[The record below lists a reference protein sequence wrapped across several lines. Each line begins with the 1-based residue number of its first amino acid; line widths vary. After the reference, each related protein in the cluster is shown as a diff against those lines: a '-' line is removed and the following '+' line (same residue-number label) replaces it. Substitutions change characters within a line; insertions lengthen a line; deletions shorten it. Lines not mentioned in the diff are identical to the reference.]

1 MPERARR
8 TSSPNT
14 RTDVVVIGAGV
25 AGLAAARQLDD
36 AGVRVLVLEGR
47 DRIGGRVYTHRDA
60 RSVLPIELGAE
71 FLHGDAPQVRDI
83 ADAAGLIAVE
93 ISGSRWRAAHGRL
106 TRDVDFWAGLDR
118 VLGKADPKRAPD
130 RPLSA
135 LLAERPGGHRFA
147 DARTLAREF
156 VEGFHAAEV
165 DRISER
171 AIAEGGNPAA
181 EPESQRIGRIITG
194 YDAVPTWLASPVA
207 SRVHLGTIAHTIE
220 WTPGRVSVHTRGA
233 SAGIVQAQAAVV
245 TLPVSL
251 LHANARGRGAIRFTP
266 EVDTIRDAAAGV
278 AMGQVQRVGVLL
290 DRPLVEL
297 LGERRQRQLEDA
309 TFLMGRGVDVP
320 VWWTSFP
327 VRSGLV
333 IGWAGGP
340 SAIALGRVPR
350 EIPSRAIV
358 SLADTLGLDRR
369 TLRRHVVATFHHDW
383 CGDPFARG
391 AYSYALVGGSDAA
404 ATLSRPVRRTLF
416 FAGEATD
423 AEGRTG
429 TVHGAI
435 ATGRRAATQVARA
448 LG

>member
-8 TSSPNT
+8 TSRPTT
-14 RTDVVVIGAGV
+14 RTDVVIIGAGV
-25 AGLAAARQLDD
+25 AGLAAARQLHD
-36 AGVRVLVLEGR
+36 AGLRVLVLEGR
-47 DRIGGRVYTHRDA
+47 DRIGGRVYTQRDP
-60 RSVLPIELGAE
+60 RSTLPIELGAE
-71 FLHGDAPQVRDI
+71 FLHGDAPQVREI
-83 ADAAGLIAVE
+83 ADTAGLTEVE
-93 ISGSRWRAAHGRL
+93 ISGTRWRAAHGRL
-106 TRDVDFWAGLDR
+106 TRDDDFWAGLDR
-118 VLGKADPKRAPD
+118 VLGKADPKREPD

-135 LLAERPGGHRFA
+135 LLAERPGGRRFA
-147 DARTLAREF
+147 EDRRLAREF

-194 YDAVPTWLASPVA
+194 YDAVPTWLASTIAP
-207 SRVHLGTIAHTIE
+207 RIHLGTMAHAVE
-220 WTPGRVSVHTRGA
+220 WTPGRVSVRTRGA
-233 SAGIVQAQAAVV
+233 SEGVVRARAAVV

-251 LHANARGRGAIRFTP
+251 LHAGARGRGAIRFTP
-266 EVDTIRDAAAGV
+266 EVDAIREAAAGV

-290 DRPLVEL
+290 DGPLPEL
-297 LGERRQRQLEDA
+297 FAERRQRQLQNA
-309 TFLMGRGVDVP
+309 TFIMARGVAVP
-320 VWWTSFP
+320 VWWTAFP
-327 VRSGLV
+327 VRSGLM

-340 SAIALGRVPR
+340 AAIALGRAPR
-350 EIPSRAIV
+350 EIVPRAIAA
-358 SLADTLGLDRR
+358 LADTIGIDRR
-369 TLRRHVVATFHHDW
+369 TLRRHVVGTFHHNW

-404 ATLSRPVRRTLF
+404 ATLSRPLQRTLF

-435 ATGRRAATQVARA
+435 ATGRRAAAQVERA